1 MSTIMKSNN
10 QYKSRKVGAQNAK
23 PVVRNYIE
31 TKSSVTLESELKKRR
46 DAIVREL
53 KETGTVS
60 NSTSANY
67 LLLKRKS
74 LYASFDK

>member
-1 MSTIMKSNN
+1 MNRKNN
-10 QYKSRKVGAQNAK
+10 QNNSN
-23 PVVRNYIE
+23 
-31 TKSSVTLESELKKRR
+31 TLKAELKKRR
-46 DAIVREL
+46 DAIVKEL

-74 LYASFDK
+74 LYAAFEK